1 MPLNVYKLYIIKVA
15 KWFMLVMP
23 IAVLFYNDN
32 GLEQFEILLL
42 QGIYSVAI
50 VALEI
55 PSGYIADVFGR
66 KKTLLIGSL
75 LGFLGYLVYSFS
87 FGFIGFLLAEI
98 ILGFGQSLISGADS
112 ALLYDSLLYQKR
124 EKDYLKLEG
133 RVTSLGNFA
142 EALAGIAGGFLAT
155 YSLRMPY
162 YFQAGVAFMAIPA
175 AFTLVEPAIHNQM
188 KEARF
193 RHILQITRYTLY
205 DHKELRFNIL
215 YSSIIGTST
224 LTMAWFVQPYF
235 KQVDVPIY
243 WYGILWTTL
252 NLSAGIT
259 SLYAYRMEKWM
270 GRVTTIWLITLF
282 ISGGYLMVAQSR
294 SIWGITYLFA
304 FYLVRGFATPT
315 LKDYINQLTPSE
327 FRATVL
333 SIRNFIIRLLFALV
347 GPFLGYV
354 NDAYSLTTALVLAGI
369 LFLITGLVSMVYYL
383 RVFRSK

>member
-1 MPLNVYKLYIIKVA
+1 
-15 KWFMLVMP
+15 
-23 IAVLFYNDN
+23 
-32 GLEQFEILLL
+32 

-87 FGFIGFLLAEI
+87 FGFTGFLFAEI

-188 KEARF
+188 KEVRF
-193 RHILQITRYTLY
+193 RHILQITRYALY

-243 WYGILWTTL
+243 WYGILWTAL

-294 SIWGITYLFA
+294 SIWGIAYLFT

-333 SIRNFIIRLLFALV
+333 SIRNFIIRLLFALI

-383 RVFRSK
+383 RVLRSK